1 MINQRSAG
9 IIIYTVK
16 NKKIFYLLLLHG
28 KKYWNFPKGRM
39 EIGETILETAY
50 RETQEETGVRARD
63 IKLEK
68 GFRSSYRYTFRVE
81 KGRIIYKEVIF
92 FLGYIK
98 DMPIHISDEHKDFE
112 WFGYEEALRRLL
124 HKNSQKLV
132 REAHSFLL
140 KKHYSGNKKN

>member
-1 MINQRSAG
+1 MINQRSSG

-39 EIGETILETAY
+39 ETGESILETAF
-50 RETQEETGVRARD
+50 RETQEETGIKARD

-92 FLGYIK
+92 FLGHIK
-98 DMPIHISDEHKDFE
+98 DMPIHISDEHKDFG
-112 WFGYEEALRRLL
+112 WFAYEDALQCLIY
-124 HKNSQKLV
+124 KNSQKLV

-140 KKHYSGNKKN
+140 KKYYSK

>member
-16 NKKIFYLLLLHG
+16 NKKILYLLLLRG
-28 KKYWNFPKGRM
+28 KKYWNFPKGQM
-39 EIGETILETAY
+39 EKGESIIETAF
-50 RETQEETGVRARD
+50 RETKEETGVQARD

-92 FLGYIK
+92 FLGYVK
-98 DMPIHISDEHKDFE
+98 DMPIHISDEHKDFR
-112 WFGYEEALRRLL
+112 WFAYEEALRHLL
-124 HKNSQKLV
+124 YKNSKKLV

-140 KKHYSGNKKN
+140 KKYYKK